1 MRISVRNYVLMNL
14 HQIFILF
21 NAHSGSQEINQA
33 IRGPRAGRCRSIS
46 RSRIF
51 AGRKRI
57 SNAHRAVGFWKST
70 LLHLLGTLDRPT
82 SGEVIIEGKNIAQMG
97 DKELSTFRN
106 RRIGFIFQFHHLL
119 PKFTALENVA
129 MPGMIAGQSF
139 EELRPRATELLSD
152 SALSERLDHRP
163 SMLSGGEAQRVA
175 VARAFMMRP
184 AIILADEPTGNL
196 DTRNSDILFK
206 LMTELS
212 RKHHQTFLIATHNL
226 DLARQADRVM
236 HLESGQLTTRGAY
249 MENTPVVERDES
261 RQS

>member
-1 MRISVRNYVLMNL
+1 MPILEANNL
-14 HQIFILF
+14 TKRF
-21 NAHSGSQEINQA
+21 A
-33 IRGPRAGRCRSIS
+33 IRGRVDVEVFRDLTFSLKEGELVTLIGPSGS
-46 RSRIF
+46 
-51 AGRKRI
+51 G
-57 SNAHRAVGFWKST
+57 KST

-82 SGEVIIEGKNIAQMG
+82 SGDVIIEGKNIATMG

-119 PKFTALENVA
+119 PEFTAVENVA

-139 EELRPRATELLSD
+139 DDVRPRAEELLAD
-152 SALSERLDHRP
+152 AGLAERLDHRP

-175 VARAFMMRP
+175 VARAFLMRP

-206 LMTELS
+206 LMTDLS

-236 HLESGQLTTRGAY
+236 HLESGQLSDGVPA
-249 MENTPVVERDES
+249 MERDES
-261 RQS
+261 GQS

>member
-1 MRISVRNYVLMNL
+1 MPILEAKNL
-14 HQIFILF
+14 TKRF
-21 NAHSGSQEINQA
+21 A
-33 IRGPRAGRCRSIS
+33 IRGRVDVEVFRDLAFSLEEGELVTLIGPSGS
-46 RSRIF
+46 
-51 AGRKRI
+51 G
-57 SNAHRAVGFWKST
+57 KST

-82 SGEVIIEGKNIAQMG
+82 SGEVIIEGKNVAEMG
-97 DKELSTFRN
+97 DRELSIFRN

-119 PKFTALENVA
+119 PEFTAVENVA

-139 EELRPRATELLSD
+139 EEVRPRAEELLAD
-152 SALSERLDHRP
+152 AGLAERLDHRP

-175 VARAFMMRP
+175 VARAFLMRP

-206 LMTELS
+206 LMTDLS

-236 HLESGQLTTRGAY
+236 HLENGILAGA
-249 MENTPVVERDES
+249 
-261 RQS
+261 